1 MAAVSLARAS
11 LELVPA
17 SFSYELVCHVAAC
30 VWVSMFAIWNL
41 VFVQLFVYL
50 FIRLFTGTGVTQKRP
65 CMLPASEPGAWTLG
79 GNGRVTIRLGRARL
93 VHTTVTDTPRWSKLP
108 TLGQRRLR
116 SFMPNVQA
124 RMHCSCCPPH
134 TASLRAAFS
143 APSRPRRFLSHAGLT
158 LLPSRLLP

>member
-50 FIRLFTGTGVTQKRP
+50 FIYTSGGVP
-65 CMLPASEPGAWTLG
+65 FSHPSLG
-79 GNGRVTIRLGRARL
+79 LSV
-93 VHTTVTDTPRWSKLP
+93 
-108 TLGQRRLR
+108 
-116 SFMPNVQA
+116 F
-124 RMHCSCCPPH
+124 
-134 TASLRAAFS
+134 
-143 APSRPRRFLSHAGLT
+143 FLSFFRVRADALLT
-158 LLPSRLLP
+158 VERPT